1 MVFDKFE
8 TIFSN
13 TLKMVFDKF
22 VSFQYGDNQCGDKK
36 ISKCDQYG
44 DNKKAIARSVSSK
57 LAHA

>member
-36 ISKCDQYG
+36 ISVDQYG
-44 DNKKAIARSVSSK
+44 DKKK
-57 LAHA
+57 

>member
-36 ISKCDQYG
+36 NLKVPIWRQ
-44 DNKKAIARSVSSK
+44 
-57 LAHA
+57 